1 MLHYPYKIF
10 NRKEDYMM
18 FFVSDIFTS
27 APEQFSTP
35 LQKTVY
41 GTLAA
46 LHIPFARVETD
57 EAITMGDCIQI
68 NAKLDMKMVNFM
80 TVEV

>member
-1 MLHYPYKIF
+1 
-10 NRKEDYMM
+10 MM

-46 LHIPFARVETD
+46 F
-57 EAITMGDCIQI
+57 